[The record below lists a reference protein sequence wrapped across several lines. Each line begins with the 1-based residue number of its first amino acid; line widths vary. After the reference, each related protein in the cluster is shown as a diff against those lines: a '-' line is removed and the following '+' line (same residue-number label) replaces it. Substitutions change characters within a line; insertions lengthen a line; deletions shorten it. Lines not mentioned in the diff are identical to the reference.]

1 MKSEDLEKYRQAE
14 MEKENN
20 EKTLMLN
27 NAFSCMRA
35 VESSNLRQM
44 GYDEET
50 RELFIQFM
58 DRSIYVYFNVAPFV
72 YQKLVNAESLGK
84 EFASLVKKVCPN
96 KRLK

>member
-1 MKSEDLEKYRQAE
+1 VKQEELDKYRQTE
-14 MEKENN
+14 IEKENN
-20 EKTLMLN
+20 TKALMLN
-27 NAFSCMRA
+27 KAFTYMRA

-50 RELFIQFM
+50 RELFIQFS
-58 DRSIYVYFNVAPFV
+58 DNSIYVYFNVIPVV

-84 EFASLVKKVCPN
+84 EFASLVKKVCPY